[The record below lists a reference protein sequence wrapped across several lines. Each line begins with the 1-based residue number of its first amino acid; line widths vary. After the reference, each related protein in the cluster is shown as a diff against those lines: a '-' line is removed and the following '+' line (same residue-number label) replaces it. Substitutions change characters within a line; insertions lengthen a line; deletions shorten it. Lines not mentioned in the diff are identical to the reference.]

1 MTTIVLAVGAFH
13 VAALAG
19 VLLLSKYSAVLV
31 DEDFRPMPGED
42 AGHAWREQVVRNHD
56 ASMTATKP

>member
-1 MTTIVLAVGAFH
+1 MTTVVLAVGAFH

-31 DEDFRPMPGED
+31 DEDFRPMPAAQG
-42 AGHAWREQVVRNHD
+42 GGAWCEHVVEGHD
-56 ASMTATKP
+56 ATVTSTRR